1 MNNDHYWS
9 VLISNALRYCQEQNK
24 ADVVTVIKNSSLVVE
39 LNNHDNW
46 NGGIDYWGILYSKS
60 NTRTIYL

>member
-9 VLISNALRYCQEQNK
+9 ALISNALRYCQEQNK

-46 NGGIDYWGILYSKS
+46 NGGIDYWDI
-60 NTRTIYL
+60 RPVH